1 MDFLS
6 DVSLVG
12 GPFLWFSIACGAAGG
27 MYLLWR
33 RRRSWPLVVVGSLAV
48 SAGIVALIHW
58 ILVDLM
64 ATFSE
69 NLPFE
74 TLAWSVPA
82 VAAVLLC
89 AARLPRNSGKG
100 RSLSV
105 LAMLGVVLLSAVQ
118 VNLYFGLNN
127 SVGDLLGT
135 AVARIQPLEAGLQRS
150 PDSSKPGPALPEWKA
165 PGAMPAHGILRKA
178 DIPGTTSGFTAR
190 EAYIYLPPAYQTEPR
205 PKLPVLVLFSGQPGG
220 PADWLTGGQLR
231 SQLDRFAEAHHG
243 LAPVTVVVDPN
254 GSSGANTMCMD
265 SMIAPADTYLSMDV
279 PAWITSTLDVSD
291 DPRLWA
297 VGGFSFGGTC
307 AMQMGTAHPEL
318 FPTVLAFAAE
328 REPALAKDRNKT
340 IQDSFDGDTAA
351 FESRTPLA
359 LMQQRTYA
367 GSAAYFTAGET
378 DHEFTDYMHELA
390 DAARR
395 AGFAAEEHTI
405 QHAGHSWDAVVRGM
419 PGALGF
425 LADRWELSR

>member
-6 DVSLVG
+6 DVSLVD

-27 MYLLWR
+27 AYLLWR
-33 RRRSWPLVVVGSLAV
+33 RRRSWPFVVLAALLMAVGVVTLV
-48 SAGIVALIHW
+48 HW

-82 VAAVLLC
+82 VAAILLC
-89 AARLPRNSGKG
+89 IARFPRSSGKD

-105 LAMLGVVLLSAVQ
+105 FAMLGVILLSAVQ

-127 SVGDLLGT
+127 SVADLLGT
-135 AVARIQPLEAGLQRS
+135 AVARIQPLETSLKRS
-150 PDSSKPGPALPEWKA
+150 PDAQPGPDFSTWKA
-165 PGAMPAHGILRKA
+165 PESMPGLGILRKA
-178 DIPGTTSGFTAR
+178 DIPGTVSGFAAR
-190 EAYIYLPPAYQTEPR
+190 EAYIYLPPAYQTAAR
-205 PKLPVLVLFSGQPGG
+205 PSLPVLVLFSGQPGG

-243 LAPVTVVVDPN
+243 VAPVTVVVDPN
-254 GSSGANTMCMD
+254 GTGNGNTMCMD
-265 SMIAPADTYLSMDV
+265 SLIAQADTYLSQDV
-279 PAWITSTLDVSD
+279 PAWIKSTLDVST
-291 DPRLWA
+291 DPRQWA

-307 AMQMGTAHPEL
+307 AMQMGTAHPEI
-318 FPTVLAFAAE
+318 FPSILAFSAE

-340 IQDSFDGDTAA
+340 IQDSFDGDVAA
-351 FESRTPLA
+351 FESRTPLV
-359 LMQQRTYA
+359 LMQQRNYA
-367 GSAAYFTAGET
+367 GSGAYLAAGET
-378 DHEFTDYMHELA
+378 DHEFVDYMHELA
-390 DAARR
+390 NAARN
-395 AGFAAEEHTI
+395 AGFEIEEHSI

-425 LADRWELSR
+425 LSGRWGLPQ

>member
-33 RRRSWPLVVVGSLAV
+33 RRRSWPLVVVVSLAM
-48 SAGIVALIHW
+48 SAGIVALAHW

-89 AARLPRNSGKG
+89 AARFPRNSGRG

-105 LAMLGVVLLSAVQ
+105 LAMLGVILLGAVQ

-150 PDSSKPGPALPEWKA
+150 PDSKPGPALKGWKA
-165 PGAMPAHGILRKA
+165 PESMPGNGILRKA
-178 DIPGTTSGFTAR
+178 HIPGSVSGFSAR
-190 EAYIYLPPAYQTEPR
+190 EAYIYLPPAYQTVPR
-205 PKLPVLVLFSGQPGG
+205 PTLPVLVLFSGQPGG

-231 SQLDRFAEAHHG
+231 AQLDRFAEAHHG
-243 LAPVTVVVDPN
+243 VAPVTVVVDPN

-265 SMIAPADTYLSMDV
+265 SLIAPADTYLSKDV

-291 DPRLWA
+291 DPQLWA

-307 AMQMGTAHPEL
+307 AMQMGTVHPEL
-318 FPTVLAFAAE
+318 FSTVLAFSAE

-340 IQDSFDGDTAA
+340 IQDSFDGDAAA
-351 FESRTPLA
+351 FAARTPLA

-367 GSAAYFTAGET
+367 GSAVYLTAGET

-390 DAARR
+390 DAART
-395 AGFAAEEHTI
+395 AGFATEEHTI

-419 PGALGF
+419 PGGLGF

>member
-27 MYLLWR
+27 AYLLWR
-33 RRRSWPLVVVGSLAV
+33 RRRSWPLVVVASLAI
-48 SAGIVALIHW
+48 SAGIVTLVHW

-64 ATFSE
+64 AAFSE

-82 VAAVLLC
+82 VAAILLC
-89 AARLPRNSGKG
+89 VARFPRTAARG
-100 RSLSV
+100 RWLSV

-135 AVARIQPLEAGLQRS
+135 AVARIQPLEASLKRS
-150 PDSSKPGPALPEWKA
+150 PEGKAHPALDAWKA
-165 PGAMPAHGILRKA
+165 PEGMPGSGILRKA

-190 EAYIYLPPAYQTEPR
+190 EAYIYLPPAYQTESR

-231 SQLDRFAEAHHG
+231 MQLDRFAEAHHG
-243 LAPVTVVVDPN
+243 VAPVTVVVDPN
-254 GSSGANTMCMD
+254 GSSSANTMCMD
-265 SMIAPADTYLSMDV
+265 SHIAPADTYLSHDV
-279 PAWITSTLDVSD
+279 PTWISSTLDVSD
-291 DPRLWA
+291 DHKQWA

-307 AMQMGTAHPEL
+307 ALQMGTSHPDI
-318 FPTVLAFAAE
+318 FPSILAFSAE

-340 IQDSFDGDTAA
+340 IQDSFDGDVEA
-351 FESRTPLA
+351 FESKTPLV
-359 LMQQRTYA
+359 LMQERQYP
-367 GSAAYFTAGET
+367 GSGVYLAAGET

-390 DAARR
+390 AAARN
-395 AGFAAEEHTI
+395 AGFETEEHSI

-425 LADRWELSR
+425 LSDRWELPQ

>member
-1 MDFLS
+1 MEFLS
-6 DVSLVG
+6 DVSLVA

-27 MYLLWR
+27 AYLLWR

-48 SAGIVALIHW
+48 SAGIVALVHW

-89 AARLPRNSGKG
+89 AARFPRNSGKG

-127 SVGDLLGT
+127 SVADLLGT
-135 AVARIQPLEAGLQRS
+135 AVARIQPLEASLQRS
-150 PDSSKPGPALPEWKA
+150 PDSTPGSELKAWKA
-165 PGAMPAHGILRKA
+165 PGSMPGNGILRKA
-178 DIPGTTSGFTAR
+178 EIPGTASGFTAR

-205 PKLPVLVLFSGQPGG
+205 PALPVLVLFSGQPGG

-231 SQLDRFAEAHHG
+231 TQLDRFAEAHHG
-243 LAPVTVVVDPN
+243 VAPVTVVVDPN
-254 GSSGANTMCMD
+254 GSSSANTMCMD
-265 SMIAPADTYLSMDV
+265 SSIAPADTYLSQDV
-279 PAWITSTLDVSD
+279 PAWIASTLDVTRD
-291 DPRLWA
+291 QRQWA

-307 AMQMGTAHPEL
+307 ALQMGTAHPEL
-318 FPTVLAFAAE
+318 FPTVLAFSAE
-328 REPALAKDRNKT
+328 REPALAKDRSKT
-340 IQDSFDGDTAA
+340 IQDSFDGDVAA
-351 FESRTPLA
+351 FESRTPLV
-359 LMQQRTYA
+359 LMQQRSFPESGVYL
-367 GSAAYFTAGET
+367 TAGET

-390 DAARR
+390 AAARN
-395 AGFAAEEHTI
+395 AGFTTQEHRI
-405 QHAGHSWDAVVRGM
+405 EHAGHSWDAVVRGM

-425 LADRWELSR
+425 LAERWGLPQ

>member
-27 MYLLWR
+27 AYLLWR
-33 RRRSWPLVVVGSLAV
+33 LRRSWPLVVVASLAL
-48 SAGIVALIHW
+48 SAGIVALVHW
-58 ILVDLM
+58 FLVDLM

-82 VAAVLLC
+82 VAAILLC
-89 AARLPRNSGKG
+89 AARFPRSSAKG

-105 LAMLGVVLLSAVQ
+105 LAMFGVVLLSAVQ
-118 VNLYFGLNN
+118 VNIYFGLNN
-127 SVGDLLGT
+127 SVADLLGT
-135 AVARIQPLEAGLQRS
+135 AIARIQPLEAGLKRN
-150 PDSSKPGPALPEWKA
+150 PDGKPSLPLEGWKA
-165 PGAMPAHGILRKA
+165 PESMPGNGILRKA
-178 DIPGTTSGFTAR
+178 DIPGTVSGFTAR
-190 EAYIYLPPAYQTEPR
+190 EAYIYLPPAYQTELR
-205 PKLPVLVLFSGQPGG
+205 PSLPVLVLFSGQPGG

-231 SQLDRFAEAHHG
+231 LQLDRFAQAHHG

-254 GSSGANTMCMD
+254 GSASANTMCMD
-265 SMIAPADTYLSMDV
+265 SRIAPADTYLSQDV
-279 PAWITSTLDVSD
+279 PAWIKSTLDVSN

-318 FPTVLAFAAE
+318 FPSVLAFSAE

-340 IQDSFDGDTAA
+340 IQDSFDGDVEA
-351 FESRTPLA
+351 FESRTPLV
-359 LMQQRTYA
+359 LMQQRKYP
-367 GSAAYFTAGET
+367 GSGVYLTAGET
-378 DHEFTDYMHELA
+378 DHEFIDYMHELA
-390 DAARR
+390 NAARD
-395 AGFAAEEHTI
+395 AGFHTEEHSI

-419 PGALGF
+419 PGGMGF
-425 LADRWELSR
+425 LAARWGLTQ